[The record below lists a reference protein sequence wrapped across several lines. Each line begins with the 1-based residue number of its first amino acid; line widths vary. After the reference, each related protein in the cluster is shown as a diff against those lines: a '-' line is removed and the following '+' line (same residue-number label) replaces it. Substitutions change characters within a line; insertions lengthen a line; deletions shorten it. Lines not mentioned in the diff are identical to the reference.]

1 MFVISTSYILK
12 HKALFTLQKFEPSI
26 YVIGEL
32 GTQAAVLVLGTR
44 GKSWSQYVDY
54 GKIPR
59 PVLRGAINA
68 SKGYIGETERRSL
81 CQN

>member
-1 MFVISTSYILK
+1 MFTISTSYILK

-26 YVIGEL
+26 YVIDEL
-32 GTQAAVLVLGTR
+32 GTQAVVLVSGTR

-54 GKIPR
+54 GTIPR
-59 PVLRGAINA
+59 PVFREATNA
-68 SKGYIGETERRSL
+68 SKGNIEGTERRSL

>member
-1 MFVISTSYILK
+1 MWLCSSYPHHTYLNIRHFYL
-12 HKALFTLQKFEPSI
+12 AKFEPSI

-54 GKIPR
+54 GKSR
-59 PVLRGAINA
+59 ARLRG
-68 SKGYIGETERRSL
+68 
-81 CQN
+81 Q